1 MTRKTYKKEWYL
13 KNRERLLNKRKKYYL
28 THKKQAR
35 EYHRKNTIKI
45 HCRQKKYREMNKL
58 KLKKA
63 YRNWCQTH
71 KKERNEMLRIKR
83 KKDINF
89 KILDNLRSR
98 IFDALKNNT
107 KSARTLELIGCSI
120 KFLKKY
126 LKSRFVKGMSWKN
139 YGKWHIDHIIPCAKF
154 DLSKVSEQRKCF
166 HYTNLQPLW
175 AFDNMSKG
183 VKF

>member
-1 MTRKTYKKEWYL
+1 
-13 KNRERLLNKRKKYYL
+13 
-28 THKKQAR
+28 
-35 EYHRKNTIKI
+35 
-45 HCRQKKYREMNKL
+45 
-58 KLKKA
+58 
-63 YRNWCQTH
+63 
-71 KKERNEMLRIKR
+71 MLRIKR

-98 IFDALKNNT
+98 IFDALKNST

-139 YGKWHIDHIIPCAKF
+139 YGLWHIDHIKPCAKF
-154 DLSKVSEQRKCF
+154 NLSKPEEQKKCF
-166 HYTNLQPLW
+166 HYINLQPLW